1 MTEGHAFQG
10 DIPYSIGWALIACA
24 LLLPIITLLTK
35 SKESS
40 GRKCSIAVP
49 LCVSIIFGLSMTTTL
64 FPWGSRKFA
73 AACKFLYSIQF
84 PTRMLGPACFLIV
97 VLGAMGLST
106 LRGNEQFGRLSSLV
120 FSLLLVLGCLEGGV
134 TTSTFMYNAKEEQAV
149 DVSLAT
155 SSGVAGGEY
164 LIKGTDLGSLFAEGF
179 KAGNPKAT
187 EGVHVSRYEKRGTSM
202 SMYIESSQKGT
213 VTLPA
218 FAYDNYRISD
228 SGGDETL
235 NLGSTQGTE
244 NLLTIQ
250 VPKGFSGEVQVRYRV
265 PFVWRVAEII
275 SLLGWIGCGVLY
287 ANEARLRRRKSI

>member
-1 MTEGHAFQG
+1 MQYRGA
-10 DIPYSIGWALIACA
+10 
-24 LLLPIITLLTK
+24 
-35 SKESS
+35 
-40 GRKCSIAVP
+40 

-202 SMYIESSQKGT
+202 SMYIESSKEQSLYLRSHT
-213 VTLPA
+213 
-218 FAYDNYRISD
+218 
-228 SGGDETL
+228 
-235 NLGSTQGTE
+235 
-244 NLLTIQ
+244 TIIEF
-250 VPKGFSGEVQVRYRV
+250 PIRGAMRH
-265 PFVWRVAEII
+265 
-275 SLLGWIGCGVLY
+275 
-287 ANEARLRRRKSI
+287 

>member
-1 MTEGHAFQG
+1 
-10 DIPYSIGWALIACA
+10 
-24 LLLPIITLLTK
+24 
-35 SKESS
+35 
-40 GRKCSIAVP
+40 
-49 LCVSIIFGLSMTTTL
+49 
-64 FPWGSRKFA
+64 
-73 AACKFLYSIQF
+73 
-84 PTRMLGPACFLIV
+84 
-97 VLGAMGLST
+97 
-106 LRGNEQFGRLSSLV
+106 
-120 FSLLLVLGCLEGGV
+120 
-134 TTSTFMYNAKEEQAV
+134 
-149 DVSLAT
+149 
-155 SSGVAGGEY
+155 
-164 LIKGTDLGSLFAEGF
+164 
-179 KAGNPKAT
+179 
-187 EGVHVSRYEKRGTSM
+187 M